1 MINCV
6 VFDLDGT
13 LVKSHETIFKSTVRT
28 LEILG
33 LSSSI
38 DKPRFFG
45 LLGHHFK
52 DIFDECNI
60 TVPDVEFFI
69 SNYKRVYFDYIGES
83 QLYGNAINV
92 LMELKRRGIKTG
104 LLTTKGH
111 DQAQKIALHFGLN
124 KYLDSIEGRQHG
136 VAIKPAPDQ
145 FIKICKENG
154 VDPENALMVGDTD
167 LDIKCGKA
175 AGAET
180 CAVTFGYRDIEQLRK
195 NKPDYIIDDLSR
207 IVEIIGHGK

>member
-13 LVKSHETIFKSTVRT
+13 LVKSHETIYKSTVRT

-60 TVPDVEFFI
+60 AVPDVEFFI
-69 SNYKRVYFDYIGES
+69 SNYKRIYFDYIGES
-83 QLYGNAINV
+83 QLYGNAISV
-92 LMELKRRGIKTG
+92 LMELKRRGDMFNFINMRFYCVNAY
-104 LLTTKGH
+104 TK
-111 DQAQKIALHFGLN
+111 
-124 KYLDSIEGRQHG
+124 
-136 VAIKPAPDQ
+136 
-145 FIKICKENG
+145 FICNH
-154 VDPENALMVGDTD
+154 
-167 LDIKCGKA
+167 
-175 AGAET
+175 
-180 CAVTFGYRDIEQLRK
+180 
-195 NKPDYIIDDLSR
+195 
-207 IVEIIGHGK
+207 IIGISKR